1 MPPKS
6 MPHNWPI
13 GSSSLSNRAHPA
25 IDDQIG
31 ASDKSALVRC
41 EEERGI
47 GNFFGPAHPTER
59 DHRDEVGANP
69 IRKFARFDPSAPAR
83 VALR

>member
-6 MPHNWPI
+6 TPQNWPT
-13 GSSSLSNRAHPA
+13 GSSALSNRTHPG

-31 ASDKSALVRC
+31 ASDKAALVRC

-47 GNFFGPAHPTER
+47 GHFTGPAHPTER
-59 DHRDEVGANP
+59 ITEMKLPR
-69 IRKFARFDPSAPAR
+69 IRSAPSF
-83 VALR
+83 VAA